1 MKKLLTCLAI
11 IAAFGTSFAITK
23 QEAEKMIKNY
33 VGLDKEYTITVCEDD
48 KYFIGEVKLKGYEN
62 YSTVRKV
69 YVNKQSGTIIPEMA
83 QASDF
88 CYMLNK

>member
-1 MKKLLTCLAI
+1 MKKIAFLTAVI
-11 IAAFGTSFAITK
+11 FSFNFSFAITK
-23 QEAEKMIKNY
+23 QEAEKKIANY
-33 VGLDKEYTITVCEDD
+33 VNLGKDYVINVCEND
-48 KYFIGEVKLKGYEN
+48 KYFIGEINLKGYEN

-69 YVNKQSGTIIPEMA
+69 YLNKQTGDIIPEMA